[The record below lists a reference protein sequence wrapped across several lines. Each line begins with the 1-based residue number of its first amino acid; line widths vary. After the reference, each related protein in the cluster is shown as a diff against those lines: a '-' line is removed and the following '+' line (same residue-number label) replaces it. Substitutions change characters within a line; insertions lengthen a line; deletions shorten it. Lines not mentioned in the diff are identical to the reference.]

1 MTQNDDL
8 DRRIGRWLDQAAPTA
23 APDTL
28 LDDTFGR
35 TGQMRQ
41 SGGRGLSP
49 LMRLASVAAV
59 LIVAVVAGL
68 ATANLFDRP
77 GVGTD
82 VSPMASGSGTVPT
95 GTPTATIAPST
106 SATAEPTAPPPA
118 TAWEASGELL
128 LRYSRRCDVQG
139 PVAMPQTT
147 ILQDGRVVWL
157 RGADEPADA
166 SDTGWVVRQL
176 SDEGLDAV
184 RAAIAGTGLLGE
196 DAQFSSEHRE
206 GAPDPPGQGAC
217 VYAFAHRDG
226 STDANVSSLMWF
238 GDEYEETYN
247 EPDPERRALDG
258 FAHQVADPEAW
269 LDAGSWAEPEAR
281 SYRAPAYLVTS
292 TETSFETSA
301 GGDASDTAWPFD
313 EPIATYGAIHGS
325 NGLRCDVAPAER
337 VEAFADSTVLPEGAP
352 IELPDVMSDIWLS
365 DGETQLAINLWPQMP
380 DGHPGCEA
388 IY

>member
-1 MTQNDDL
+1 MNQNDDL
-8 DRRIGRWLDQAAPTA
+8 DQRIGRWLDRAAPTA

-41 SGGRGLSP
+41 SGGRGWSP
-49 LMRLASVAAV
+49 LVRLASVAAV
-59 LIVAVVAGL
+59 MAIAVVAGL
-68 ATANLFDRP
+68 TAANLFDRP

-82 VSPMASGSGTVPT
+82 VSPIASGSAGTQT
-95 GTPTATIAPST
+95 GTPLASATPAPTAT
-106 SATAEPTAPPPA
+106 PPA
-118 TAWEASGELL
+118 AAWEQPGELL
-128 LRYSRRCDVQG
+128 LRYSRMCDVPP

-157 RGADEPADA
+157 RGVDEPPGGTDV
-166 SDTGWVVRQL
+166 GWVVRRL
-176 SDEGLDAV
+176 SDEGLAAV
-184 RAAIAGTGLLGE
+184 RDAIADTALLDE
-196 DAQFSSEHRE
+196 DGQYTSEHRD
-206 GAPDPPGQGAC
+206 GAPEQPGHGAC
-217 VYAFAHRDG
+217 AYTFAHRDG
-226 STDANVSSLMWF
+226 AISADVNSLMWF
-238 GDEYEETYN
+238 GDEYEATYL

-301 GGDASDTAWPFD
+301 GGDSSDTAWPCD

-325 NGLRCDVAPAER
+325 NGLRCGVAPAER